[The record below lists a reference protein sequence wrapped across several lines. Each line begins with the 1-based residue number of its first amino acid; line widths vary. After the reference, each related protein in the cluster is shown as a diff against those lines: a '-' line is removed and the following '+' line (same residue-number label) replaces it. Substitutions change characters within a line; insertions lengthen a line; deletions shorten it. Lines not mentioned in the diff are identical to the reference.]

1 MLARFMGQRVGVG
14 RGTAGPEVGL
24 HTVADGRTHIPSTPS
39 LILCMFAEV
48 HGRPFVF
55 PAAGPMHVW
64 TVLHVG
70 GCSQEWRFSS
80 TTASAENPSTLTLSA
95 LSAARQREGS
105 SWADTRAVQ
114 GQY

>member
-70 GCSQEWRFSS
+70 
-80 TTASAENPSTLTLSA
+80 
-95 LSAARQREGS
+95 AARSGDFLVPQLRQK
-105 SWADTRAVQ
+105 TP
-114 GQY
+114 

>member
-64 TVLHVG
+64 TELHVG
-70 GCSQEWRFSS
+70 
-80 TTASAENPSTLTLSA
+80 
-95 LSAARQREGS
+95 AARSGDFLVPQLRQK
-105 SWADTRAVQ
+105 TPRH
-114 GQY
+114 